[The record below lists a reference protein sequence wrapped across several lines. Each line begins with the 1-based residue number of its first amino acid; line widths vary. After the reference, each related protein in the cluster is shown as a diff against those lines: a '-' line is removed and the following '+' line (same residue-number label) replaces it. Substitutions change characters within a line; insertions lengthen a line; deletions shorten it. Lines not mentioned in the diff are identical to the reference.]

1 MQRTTKRSPVMNKV
15 MLKDASMQFTAMNIY
30 GYCETLKLMP
40 NEIQNSKN
48 ENKHSLPVMNKLCPF
63 KIRNKHQQD
72 SISNDSKNTRKDVNP
87 IVHHSSD
94 VSIVAIISF
103 TFWAWG
109 DVENT
114 AIASNMWIKECKESR
129 MRGFTE
135 TQKLFWTED
144 YEAA

>member
-1 MQRTTKRSPVMNKV
+1 MIK
-15 MLKDASMQFTAMNIY
+15 
-30 GYCETLKLMP
+30 
-40 NEIQNSKN
+40 NS
-48 ENKHSLPVMNKLCPF
+48 
-63 KIRNKHQQD
+63 INKHQQD

-114 AIASNMWIKECKESR
+114 GRFEKE
-129 MRGFTE
+129 
-135 TQKLFWTED
+135 LN
-144 YEAA
+144 